1 MDIDQTFRALP
12 RKEFQAQPASLMTS
26 GFPSPSAGMEGL
38 SLSLDQHLVER
49 PSATY
54 FCQVSGD
61 AMVLAGIHDG
71 DLLVVDSS
79 LPPSHG
85 RVVVA
90 VVFGELVVRRLHIQ
104 SNSRWL
110 LAETPDT
117 SIKPLDITRY
127 DQDSLFWGVVTWVL
141 HRP

>member
-1 MDIDQTFRALP
+1 MDIDQTFSAIP
-12 RKEFQAQPASLMTS
+12 RKGFQAQAASPVAS
-26 GFPSPSAGMEGL
+26 GFPSPSAGLEGL

-61 AMVLAGIHDG
+61 AMILAGIHDG

-79 LPPSHG
+79 LPPLHG

-90 VVFGELVVRRLHIQ
+90 VIFGELVVRRLHIQ
-104 SNSRWL
+104 SAGRWL
-110 LAETPDT
+110 LAETSDA

-127 DQDSLFWGVVTWVL
+127 DQDQLFWGVVTWVL

>member
-1 MDIDQTFRALP
+1 MDIDQTFSAQP
-12 RKEFQAQPASLMTS
+12 RKGFQAQASSPNTS

-61 AMVLAGIHDG
+61 AMILAGIHDG
-71 DLLVVDSS
+71 DLLVVDAS
-79 LPPSHG
+79 LPPLHD

-90 VVFGELVVRRLHIQ
+90 VIFGELVVRRLRIH
-104 SNSRWL
+104 SGNRWL
-110 LAETPDT
+110 LAETPDA
-117 SIKPLDITRY
+117 SIKPLNITRY
-127 DQDSLFWGVVTWVL
+127 DQDQLFWGVVTWVL